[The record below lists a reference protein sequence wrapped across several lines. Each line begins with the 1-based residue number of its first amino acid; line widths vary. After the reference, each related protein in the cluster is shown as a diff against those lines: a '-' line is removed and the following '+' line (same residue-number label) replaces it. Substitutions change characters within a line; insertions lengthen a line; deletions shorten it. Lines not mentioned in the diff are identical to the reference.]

1 MAEVPNPAV
10 SSDLLKEILNWK
22 QQGLMMKD
30 IITRLRL
37 RTVPPGYTVH
47 NWHQGISYIQG
58 CVMNNLC
65 LYHTIYTCI
74 IGKDETEPEKL
85 RSILAQLDYR
95 HQVNYWHAQ
104 GVPFK
109 NHLYVPEIHPETG
122 MGFCEREDEVMF
134 LRYMHTLMIIV

>member
-47 NWHQGISYIQG
+47 NWHQGIVTYRPGVCHEQLMFVSH
-58 CVMNNLC
+58 N
-65 LYHTIYTCI
+65 IYMYN
-74 IGKDETEPEKL
+74 KQ
-85 RSILAQLDYR
+85 R
-95 HQVNYWHAQ
+95 
-104 GVPFK
+104 
-109 NHLYVPEIHPETG
+109 
-122 MGFCEREDEVMF
+122 
-134 LRYMHTLMIIV
+134 